1 LNYFKKSKTFYARN
15 ILASFWRRKWLVVIP
30 VVLVTA
36 ITTVGTF
43 YLSPLYEASVTISME
58 KPVRLSQD
66 IQRLIGGS
74 GSAIDGNS
82 ERMDR
87 ELQSL
92 KNEIVSSPYIS
103 RLVQNLQFDN
113 DPLIESLARKLQV
126 SHPSVSLDDLKF
138 DMLLRGL
145 RKRIRVE
152 FAGIN
157 QVKILAQ
164 SSSPEEAKLIVQNL
178 GDIFIQEK
186 TKEESHTNSITS
198 DFSSSQLSTYE
209 SDLQNKITQRT
220 DIQTELL
227 QIQLGEAVAS
237 QENRKQINIEV
248 QAITQEID
256 EKEKD
261 VRDTQIRLS
270 GLPGGLPVLEES
282 PALQENKSE
291 ITKLLASMPDMM
303 QKSGW
308 NTPNFMPL
316 KMRLFG
322 FAKDVDEE
330 VGRIVRS
337 RFTQLSETSK
347 SDLIT
352 FFCLRLRLET
362 LYSYRNNM
370 KLTLSDLDRR
380 ANLMPDLQAKIEQ
393 LTREIDATRNL
404 RDQFKLSQEGTQISE
419 ALLME
424 SRFRVVEPP
433 RLPLAPIWPNKKMI
447 VLLGFLVGMGLGA
460 GALIIAEFLDDS
472 IKSIEDAEQ
481 ALGFPVVGTIPKIE
495 GLESRK

>member
-1 LNYFKKSKTFYARN
+1 MDNFKKSRTFYARN

-36 ITTVGTF
+36 ITAAGTF
-43 YLSPLYEASVTISME
+43 YLSPIYEASITISME

-66 IQRLIGGS
+66 IQRLIGNA
-74 GSAIDGNS
+74 GSAIDDNS

-103 RLVQNLQFDN
+103 QLVQNLQFDK
-113 DPLIESLARKLQV
+113 DPTIELLARKLQV
-126 SHPSVSLDDLKF
+126 NNPSVSLDDLKF

-164 SSSPEEAKLIVQNL
+164 SANPEEAKLIVQNL
-178 GDIFIQEK
+178 GEIFIQEK
-186 TKEESHTNSITS
+186 TKQESRTNSITS
-198 DFSSSQLSTYE
+198 DFSSNQLTSFE
-209 SDLQNKITQRT
+209 GDLQNKITQRT
-220 DIQTELL
+220 DIQKELL
-227 QIQLGEAVAS
+227 QIQLDEAVVS
-237 QENRKQINIEV
+237 QENRKQINMEV
-248 QAITQEID
+248 QAITVEIS
-256 EKEKD
+256 EKEKA
-261 VRDTQIRLS
+261 VHDTQIRLS
-270 GLPGGLPVLEES
+270 GLPDGLPVLEES
-282 PALQENKSE
+282 SALQENKSE
-291 ITKLLASMPDMM
+291 ITKLLASMPEMM
-303 QKSGW
+303 RKSGW
-308 NTPNFMPL
+308 NTPSFMTL
-316 KMRLFG
+316 KMSLFG
-322 FAKDVDEE
+322 LANDVDEE

-337 RFTQLSETSK
+337 RFTQQSEATIR
-347 SDLIT
+347 DLIT
-352 FFCLRLRLET
+352 LFGLRLRLET

-380 ANLMPDLQAKIEQ
+380 ASLMPDLQAKIEQ

-424 SRFRVVEPP
+424 SRFRVVEPA
-433 RLPLAPIWPNKKMI
+433 RLPLVPIWPNKKMI
-447 VLLGFLVGMGLGA
+447 VLLGLFAGIGLGA
-460 GALIIAEFLDDS
+460 GALIIAEYFDDS

-481 ALGFPVVGTIPKIE
+481 TLGFSVVGTIPKIE
-495 GLESRK
+495 GL